1 MIFMTDDIFEKLDK
15 AFMAK
20 YAERRKNLARNLRA
34 LSESFPGRMAPEQA
48 EVLKILSELGH
59 GVPVGEIS
67 AKLDLPHANV
77 TRTLDR
83 LEKKGLVRRSRSKND
98 RRQIIIRLTLGGNKL
113 SRRMGELYNEALQSI
128 WNKCSYE
135 DKNYLLRILKTDK

>member
-1 MIFMTDDIFEKLDK
+1 MTDDIIEKLDK

-20 YAERRKNLARNLRA
+20 YTERRKSLSKNLRA
-34 LSESFPGRMAPEQA
+34 LSESFPGRIAPEQA

-67 AKLDLPHANV
+67 VKLESPHANI

-83 LEKKGLVRRSRSKND
+83 LEKKGLVRRSRSKDD
-98 RRQIIIRLTLGGNKL
+98 RRQVIIRITLEGSKL
-113 SRRMGELYNEALQSI
+113 AAKVSELYDGALQSI
-128 WNKCSYE
+128 WGNYSNE
-135 DKNYLLRILKTDK
+135 EKNNLLKFLKTDK